1 MKQPDT
7 SDQTEPVTQTPDS
20 QSQKSEHPDYVTMTG
35 GLRGTFAVLMTWN
48 AEGGY
53 YEPRQTGFLTGDAAR
68 KEAADPADP
77 GAVTGVIDRIAAEV
91 GPPGVLVN
99 TVGTFRL
106 GDALATTPETLT
118 LMLDVNLGPAL
129 WLSQAVAPH
138 MRQRGSGAIVHV
150 TARPGLEPASGMA
163 AYSVSKAALVHLTRT
178 LDLELRPYG
187 IRVNA
192 VAPQLI
198 DTASNRASFP
208 AELIAHA
215 VAPEAIAE
223 VIAFLVS
230 EAAAPVSGAILP
242 AYGA

>member
-1 MKQPDT
+1 MRQATVAVVAGAGGALGHAITAALAASGFTVVALDRNEHAMSDLPD
-7 SDQTEPVTQTPDS
+7 
-20 QSQKSEHPDYVTMTG
+20 
-35 GLRGTFAVLMTWN
+35 AVH
-48 AEGGY
+48 
-53 YEPRQTGFLTGDAAR
+53 

-77 GAVTGVIDRIAAEV
+77 GVVTRLIDRIAAEV

-99 TVGTFRL
+99 AVGAFRL
-106 GDALATTPETLT
+106 GDALATTPETLR

-138 MRQRGSGAIVHV
+138 MRQQGSGAIVHV

-208 AELIAHA
+208 ADVIAHA
-215 VAPEAIAE
+215 VAPEAIAG

-230 EAAAPVSGAILP
+230 EVAAPVSGAILP
-242 AYGA
+242 VYGA